1 MINQKNTAIF
11 IPARLAAT
19 RLPNKPL
26 ELINNQPMII
36 HVWKRA
42 VEASLGKVVVATDS
56 DEIDKIVNNYCDT
69 EIYSDFV
76 SFMKKNKIYRNNNLQ
91 NLINKTYSPR
101 VKY

>member
-1 MINQKNTAIF
+1 MASHDEIMINQKNTAIF

-56 DEIDKIVNNYCDT
+56 DEIDKIVKQ
-69 EIYSDFV
+69 EGGIS
-76 SFMKKNKIYRNNNLQ
+76 I
-91 NLINKTYSPR
+91 
-101 VKY
+101 